1 MRDFLDA
8 AKMLLLDLASTLLFL
23 VIFLLTHNMIL
34 SVGLGVAFGVGQITL
49 QLARRKPV
57 EIMEWLSL
65 TLIIA
70 AGTVAIL
77 TDDPRIVLFKPSVLY
92 AIVGCFM
99 LRPGWMN
106 RYLPPIV
113 RAVAPDVGVIVGFV
127 WAGLMFASAALNV
140 FVALTWSVAT
150 WAAVMPAFGIASKA
164 VVFLAGF
171 AAIRLITARRVRALP
186 AAEQAVLRG
195 TLGRPEAAPAA

>member
-70 AGTVAIL
+70 A
-77 TDDPRIVLFKPSVLY
+77 
-92 AIVGCFM
+92 
-99 LRPGWMN
+99 
-106 RYLPPIV
+106 
-113 RAVAPDVGVIVGFV
+113 
-127 WAGLMFASAALNV
+127 
-140 FVALTWSVAT
+140 
-150 WAAVMPAFGIASKA
+150 
-164 VVFLAGF
+164 
-171 AAIRLITARRVRALP
+171 
-186 AAEQAVLRG
+186 
-195 TLGRPEAAPAA
+195 

>member
-1 MRDFLDA
+1 
-8 AKMLLLDLASTLLFL
+8 
-23 VIFLLTHNMIL
+23 
-34 SVGLGVAFGVGQITL
+34 
-49 QLARRKPV
+49 
-57 EIMEWLSL
+57 
-65 TLIIA
+65 
-70 AGTVAIL
+70 
-77 TDDPRIVLFKPSVLY
+77 
-92 AIVGCFM
+92 
-99 LRPGWMN
+99 MN

-127 WAGLMFASAALNV
+127 WAGLMFVSAALNV
-140 FVALTWSVAT
+140 FVALTWSVTT
-150 WAAVMPAFGIASKA
+150 WAAVMPAFGIISKA